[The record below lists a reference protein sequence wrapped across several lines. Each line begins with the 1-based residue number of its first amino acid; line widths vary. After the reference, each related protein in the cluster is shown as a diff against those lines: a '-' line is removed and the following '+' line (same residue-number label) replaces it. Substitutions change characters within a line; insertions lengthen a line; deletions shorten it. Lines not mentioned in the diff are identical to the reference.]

1 MNFAQGLGAMV
12 EAIMCLGAW
21 SRMNLIT
28 SDDVLAVVKGTKE
41 DDNNG
46 NAELDS
52 HIAHYVD
59 QVL

>member
-1 MNFAQGLGAMV
+1 MV